1 MLLPYFHLVDLYFLL
16 LMIAFM
22 NKLHFLHWFEML
34 LLLYL
39 IYNVS
44 LCVFHLLLDFL
55 FPLLVFY
62 YYSKLYAFNCSFMT
76 FMYWLNYYSFIIC
89 FYFWKTDNHSILLS
103 FPSDFSLFLFIW
115 TLESACLSCWV
126 FPWCWIFLPED
137 MNFLVVSVLFCVL
150 QENFKVSSREILKVS
165 I

>member
-103 FPSDFSLFLFIW
+103 FPSDFSLLLFYMNFRISLFI
-115 TLESACLSCWV
+115 LLGVSMVLNLPSRGHELSSCFCL
-126 FPWCWIFLPED
+126 
-137 MNFLVVSVLFCVL
+137 
-150 QENFKVSSREILKVS
+150 ILCPAGEF
-165 I
+165 

>member
-1 MLLPYFHLVDLYFLL
+1 M
-16 LMIAFM
+16 
-22 NKLHFLHWFEML
+22 
-34 LLLYL
+34 
-39 IYNVS
+39 S

-76 FMYWLNYYSFIIC
+76 FKYWLNYYSFITC

-103 FPSDFSLFLFIW
+103 FPSDFSFYFSIW

-126 FPWCWIFLPED
+126 FPWCRIFLPED
-137 MNFLVVSVLFCVL
+137 MDFLFVSVLFCVL
-150 QENFKVSSREILKVS
+150 RIILRFLLFLDVLYFCCYFICLFYLWQYILKMHEILKIS
-165 I
+165 IH